1 MKKLFLFLFL
11 ISLFFSCKKES
22 IRTNNNELWL
32 KAGDSIENLDI
43 SFVGIDTKNKHHPY
57 DVKYSKGVFT
67 PIVRQVNDNIDGG
80 VWALVNVS
88 QNQSDEIVV
97 SCNGKTYKTRGFHF
111 GERRFIKIVLTL
123 NGCVNVIDYDIT
135 MIDETIYVE

>member
-22 IRTNNNELWL
+22 IRTNNIELWL
-32 KAGDSIENLDI
+32 KAGSSIENLDI
-43 SFVGIDTKNKHHPY
+43 SFVGIDTKNEQHPY

-67 PIVRQVNDNIDGG
+67 PIVRQVNDSIDGG

-97 SCNGKTYKTRGFHF
+97 SYNGETYKTRGFHF
-111 GERRFIKIVLTL
+111 GEKRFIKIVLTL
-123 NGCVNVIDYDIT
+123 NGDVNINDCDISIIDK
-135 MIDETIYVE
+135 TIYVE